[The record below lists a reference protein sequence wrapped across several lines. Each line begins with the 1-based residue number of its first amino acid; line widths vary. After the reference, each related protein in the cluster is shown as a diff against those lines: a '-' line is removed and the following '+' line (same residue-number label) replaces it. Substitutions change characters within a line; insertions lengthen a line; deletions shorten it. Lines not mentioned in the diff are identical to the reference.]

1 MFAPGQDQV
10 PPTGSPAEC
19 YQAGNLPSNQGM
31 KKMRKKKWCFS
42 SKLFKNFFFL
52 LNKKYLDPLDL
63 RVQNDNIQSGS
74 ELSGKLFSYCI
85 NFK

>member
-31 KKMRKKKWCFS
+31 KKMRGKKNGVLVVNYLKT
-42 SKLFKNFFFL
+42 FFF
-52 LNKKYLDPLDL
+52 Y
-63 RVQNDNIQSGS
+63 
-74 ELSGKLFSYCI
+74 
-85 NFK
+85 